1 MERSAQISLMSRIH
15 KLATQVIIYVGEEDR
30 NSRMAMDYIK
40 NRAKMDEVCN
50 NRFSKLNTSFI
61 PPTLLE
67 VKAYT
72 VF

>member
-1 MERSAQISLMSRIH
+1 MERSAQIS
-15 KLATQVIIYVGEEDR
+15 
-30 NSRMAMDYIK
+30 IK